1 MPTVKDV
8 LLKKGTTVVFIT
20 PDRTA
25 REAAQLM
32 DEQSVGGLL
41 VVDNPDSKELVGV
54 ITERDILRRVVSGG
68 LPADNTL
75 VREVMTTSVITCV
88 PDTSIEECSAIM
100 TKRRI
105 RHLPVAD
112 DTTVYGIVTTG
123 DMLAFRVAQQA
134 DTIQYLNSY
143 MFGMA

>member
-32 DEQSVGGLL
+32 DEHSVGGLL
-41 VVDNPDSKELVGV
+41 VVDNPESKELVGV
-54 ITERDILRRVVSGG
+54 VTERDILRRVVSVG
-68 LPADNTL
+68 LSADNTL
-75 VREVMTTSVITCV
+75 VREVMTTSVMTCV
-88 PDTSIEECSAIM
+88 PDTTIEECSAIM

-112 DTTVYGIVTTG
+112 NKTVYGIVTIG
-123 DMLAFRVAQQA
+123 DMLAFRVAQQE

>member
-8 LLKKGTTVVFIT
+8 LLKKGTTVEFIT
-20 PDRTA
+20 PDQSA

-32 DEQSVGGLL
+32 DEKLVGGLL
-41 VVDNPDSKELVGV
+41 VVDDANSKKLVGV
-54 ITERDILRRVVSGG
+54 ITERDILRRVVSAG
-68 LPADNTL
+68 LPADQTS
-75 VREVMTTSVITCV
+75 VRDVMTTTVVTCV

-112 DTTVYGIVTTG
+112 ENTVYGIVTTG
-123 DMLAFRVAQQA
+123 DMLAFRVAQQD

>member
-20 PDRTA
+20 PDQSA

-32 DEQSVGGLL
+32 DEKLVGGLL
-41 VVDNPDSKELVGV
+41 VVDDANSKKLVGV
-54 ITERDILRRVVSGG
+54 ITERDILRRVVSAG
-68 LPADNTL
+68 LPADQTS
-75 VREVMTTSVITCV
+75 VRDVMTTTVVTCV

-112 DTTVYGIVTTG
+112 ENTVYGIVTTG
-123 DMLAFRVAQQA
+123 DMLAFRVAQQD

>member
-20 PDRTA
+20 PDRSA
-25 REAAQLM
+25 LEAAQLM

-41 VVDNPDSKELVGV
+41 VVDNPESKELVGV

-88 PDTSIEECSAIM
+88 PDTTIEECSAIM
-100 TKRRI
+100 TTRRI

-112 DTTVYGIVTTG
+112 NKTVYGIVTIG
-123 DMLAFRVAQQA
+123 DVLAFRVAQQD